1 MELFGLLPVYKPRGP
16 TSTEVMN
23 TIKKH
28 FSVNR
33 IGHTGTLDPFAE
45 GLLVFLIGKATRLS
59 EYYQKLPKEY
69 ITTGLLGTITDTYDI
84 TGKPLTPPK
93 ENIEISKDRLLEVLE
108 TFKGKIL
115 QTPPPFSA
123 KKIKGKRAYKL
134 ARQGKKVSLKPV
146 EVSIYELE
154 LLEFNPPYFTL
165 RTVVS
170 GGTYIRSL
178 IHDIG
183 QKLGVG
189 ATTYSLK
196 RTKIGSLSLEE
207 AFPLEEL
214 LNKPPTE
221 LENIL
226 LPPDKGLD
234 YMPEVELSLQD
245 LSLVKNGR
253 KIPLRE
259 DIEGELFRLKFKGNL
274 VALARKDKNLLK
286 PEKVFISPI
295 GN

>member
-1 MELFGLLPVYKPRGP
+1 MGKQKELFGLLPIYKPRGP

-23 TIKKH
+23 TIKKY
-28 FSVNR
+28 FSLNR

-69 ITTGLLGTITDTYDI
+69 IATGLLGTTTDTYDI

-93 ENIEISKDRLLEVLE
+93 ENIEISKERLLEVLE

-146 EVSIYELE
+146 EVSIYEIE

-214 LNKPPTE
+214 LNTPPTE
-221 LENIL
+221 LENLL

-234 YMPEVELSLQD
+234 YMPEVEISLNELSM
-245 LSLVKNGR
+245 VRNGR

-286 PEKVFISPI
+286 PEKVFI
-295 GN
+295 

>member
-1 MELFGLLPVYKPRGP
+1 MGKQKELFGLLPVYKPRGP

-28 FSVNR
+28 FSLNR

-93 ENIEISKDRLLEVLE
+93 ENIEISKERLLEVLE

-146 EVSIYELE
+146 EVSIYEIE

-214 LNKPPTE
+214 LNTPPTE
-221 LENIL
+221 LENLL

-286 PEKVFISPI
+286 PEKVFI
-295 GN
+295 

>member
-1 MELFGLLPVYKPRGP
+1 MGKQKELFGLLPVYKPRGP

-28 FSVNR
+28 FSLNR

-93 ENIEISKDRLLEVLE
+93 ENIEISKERLLEVLE

-146 EVSIYELE
+146 EVSIYEIE

-214 LNKPPTE
+214 LNTPPTE
-221 LENIL
+221 LENLL

-234 YMPEVELSLQD
+234 YMPEVEISLQD

-286 PEKVFISPI
+286 PEKVFI
-295 GN
+295 

>member
-28 FSVNR
+28 FSLNR

-134 ARQGKKVSLKPV
+134 ARQGKKVSLKPI

-207 AFPLEEL
+207 ALPLEEL
-214 LNKPPTE
+214 LNIPPTE

-245 LSLVKNGR
+245 LSMVRNGR

-286 PEKVFISPI
+286 PEKVFI
-295 GN
+295 

>member
-1 MELFGLLPVYKPRGP
+1 MGKQKELFGLLPVYKPRGP

-28 FSVNR
+28 FSLNR

-84 TGKPLTPPK
+84 TGKPLTPPR

-134 ARQGKKVSLKPV
+134 ARQGKKVFLKPV
-146 EVSIYELE
+146 EVSIYEIE

-214 LNKPPTE
+214 LNIPPTE
-221 LENIL
+221 LENLL

-286 PEKVFISPI
+286 PEKVFI
-295 GN
+295 

>member
-1 MELFGLLPVYKPRGP
+1 MGKQKELFGLLPVYKPRGP

-28 FSVNR
+28 FSLNR

-45 GLLVFLIGKATRLS
+45 GLLVFLIGRATRLS

-108 TFKGKIL
+108 TFKGKIW

-146 EVSIYELE
+146 EVSIYEIE

-214 LNKPPTE
+214 LNTPPTE
-221 LENIL
+221 LENLL

-234 YMPEVELSLQD
+234 YMPEMELSLQD

-286 PEKVFISPI
+286 PEKVFI
-295 GN
+295 

>member
-1 MELFGLLPVYKPRGP
+1 MGKQKELFGLLPVYKPRGP

-28 FSVNR
+28 FSLNR

-69 ITTGLLGTITDTYDI
+69 IATGLLGTITDTYDI

-165 RTVVS
+165 RSLLVRKKFAKTLPRVS
-170 GGTYIRSL
+170 KSFSGICWFCK
-178 IHDIG
+178 D
-183 QKLGVG
+183 
-189 ATTYSLK
+189 
-196 RTKIGSLSLEE
+196 
-207 AFPLEEL
+207 PL
-214 LNKPPTE
+214 
-221 LENIL
+221 
-226 LPPDKGLD
+226 
-234 YMPEVELSLQD
+234 
-245 LSLVKNGR
+245 
-253 KIPLRE
+253 
-259 DIEGELFRLKFKGNL
+259 
-274 VALARKDKNLLK
+274 
-286 PEKVFISPI
+286 
-295 GN
+295 